1 MVKLLII
8 ADDFTGA
15 LDTGIQFAKKGIET
29 QVFTGTELDPGSV
42 LENTQVLVIDSE
54 TRPMSAGQA
63 YTAVKKIVTQAV
75 EMGIEKI
82 YKKTD
87 SALRGNVGSEL
98 AAVLDGTGAGR
109 ICFIPA
115 FPDAGRTTKK
125 GIHYIGGVKL
135 ENSSFG
141 KDPFDPMTCSCV
153 PEILKKQTDKPVRLV
168 ETDQKLADRISEQEI
183 VVFDAWENQ
192 DILRRIRELKEKKEL
207 NILAGC
213 AGFASFLPEALG
225 LWGECRQDI
234 RRTDM
239 FYVACGSLNPVTE
252 RQISYAQDRG
262 FCRRTLFPEQ
272 KLCPDY
278 YETAQGRA
286 FLDELAGLCRREKC
300 VEVDTFE
307 VEGQESTA
315 EYAGRTGIPDSSI
328 RFSVTACH
336 GKILRCLIEQNLDMT
351 ILLTGGDTLMGFMKE
366 LGVNQIVPVAEIA
379 QGTVLS
385 KLFWEWRTLQVIS
398 KSGGF
403 GEQELLVKLAEK
415 LVKCIC
421 SEPDKIS

>member
-29 QVFTGTELDPGSV
+29 QVYTGTELDPGSIP
-42 LENTQVLVIDSE
+42 ENTQVLVIDSE
-54 TRPMSAGQA
+54 TRPMSADQA
-63 YTAVKKIVTQAV
+63 YTAVKKIVSQAV

-125 GIHYIGGVKL
+125 GIHYIGDVKL
-135 ENSSFG
+135 EDSSFG
-141 KDPFDPMTCSCV
+141 KDPFDPMTCSYV
-153 PEILKKQTDKPVRLV
+153 PEILKKQTDKLVRLV
-168 ETDQKLADRISEQEI
+168 ENDQELTDHASAQEI
-183 VVFDAWENQ
+183 TVFDVSENQ
-192 DILRRIRELKEKKEL
+192 DILRRIGELKEKKQL

-225 LWGECRQDI
+225 LWGDCREDI
-234 RRTDM
+234 RRTDV
-239 FYVACGSLNPVTE
+239 FYVACGSLNPITE
-252 RQISYAQDRG
+252 CQISYAQEKG
-262 FCRRTLFPEQ
+262 FCRKTLLPEQ

-278 YETAQGRA
+278 YETEQGRA
-286 FLDELAGLCRREKC
+286 FLDGLAGLCRREKC
-300 VEVDTFE
+300 VEVDTFD
-307 VEGQESTA
+307 VEGQESAA

-328 RFSVTACH
+328 RFLVAACH
-336 GKILRCLIEQNLDMT
+336 GKILRGLIERNLDMT

-366 LGVNQIVPVAEIA
+366 LGVNQIVPVAEIG

-385 KLFWEWRTLQVIS
+385 KLYWQGKILQVIS

-403 GEQELLVKLAEK
+403 GEKELLVKLAEK
-415 LVKCIC
+415 LIK
-421 SEPDKIS
+421 

>member
-29 QVFTGTELDPGSV
+29 QVFTGTELDPELV
-42 LENTQVLVIDSE
+42 LTKTQVLVIDSE
-54 TRPMSAGQA
+54 TRPMSADQA
-63 YTAVKKIVTQAV
+63 YTAVKKIVSHAV

-115 FPDAGRTTKK
+115 FPDAGRITKK
-125 GIHYIGGVKL
+125 GIHYIGDVKL
-135 ENSSFG
+135 EDSSFG
-141 KDPFDPMTCSCV
+141 KDPFDPMNCSYV

-168 ETDQKLADRISEQEI
+168 ERDQELADQTSEQEI
-183 VVFDAWENQ
+183 AVFDASENR
-192 DILRRIRELKEKKEL
+192 DILRRIRELKDRQEL

-213 AGFASFLPEALG
+213 AGFASFLPEELG
-225 LWGECRQDI
+225 LWGDCGQDI
-234 RRTDM
+234 RKTDI
-239 FYVACGSLNPVTE
+239 FYVACGSLNPITE
-252 RQISYAQDRG
+252 GQISYAQKNG
-262 FCRRTLFPEQ
+262 FCRRTLLPEQ
-272 KLCPDY
+272 KLCPEY
-278 YETAQGRA
+278 YETEQGSA
-286 FLDELAGLCRREKC
+286 FLDELVRLCRREKC
-300 VEVDTFE
+300 VEVDTFD
-307 VEGQESTA
+307 VDGQESTI
-315 EYAGRTGIPDSSI
+315 EYAGKRGIPDSRI
-328 RFSVTACH
+328 RFSVPACH
-336 GKILRCLIEQNLDMT
+336 GKILRCFIEQNLDMT

-385 KLFWEWRTLQVIS
+385 KLYWKDRILQVIS

-403 GEQELLVKLAEK
+403 GERELLVKLAEK
-415 LVKCIC
+415 LIK
-421 SEPDKIS
+421 